1 MTDDNLTSVPPAPP
15 VAANSFARDPI
26 VPSRSLE
33 LDRHVYAP
41 SRGTAVLDWVAF
53 ALAFLVAPLGIVAG
67 VVAVILGHRSR
78 GWASG
83 LAKAAIGIGV
93 VLSVALGGGYALL
106 SNVQQKQAAHDAV
119 IASSAK
125 WCSQLRSTPGVLQSP
140 TYDWPSEQNTV
151 ALSIVAMQQY
161 VDHWA
166 QLTKV
171 APAGIRSGTSSIEKS
186 AAGITSNVTTSRVL
200 DDSANQS
207 TMARTVSA
215 SGVAAWVAQ
224 YCK

>member
-1 MTDDNLTSVPPAPP
+1 VTDDNLTSVPPAPP
-15 VAANSFARDPI
+15 VADNGFAYEPI
-26 VPSRSLE
+26 ASRSLALE
-33 LDRHVYAP
+33 RHVYAP

-53 ALAFLVAPLGIVAG
+53 VLAFLVAPLGVIAG
-67 VVAVILGHRSR
+67 VVAVILGHRSN

-83 LAKAAIGIGV
+83 IAKAAIGIGV
-93 VLSVALGGGYALL
+93 VVSVALGGGYALL
-106 SNVQQKQAAHDAV
+106 ANVQEKQAAHDAV

-140 TYDWPSEQNTV
+140 TFDWPSEQSTIS
-151 ALSIVAMQQY
+151 LSIVAMQQY

-166 QLTKV
+166 QLRKV
-171 APAGIRSGTSSIEKS
+171 APDGIKAGTASIEKS
-186 AAGITSNVTTSRVL
+186 ASGIAAGVTSSRAL

-207 TMARTVSA
+207 RMASTVSG
-215 SGVAAWVAQ
+215 SGVAAWVSQ